1 MRMLLHRSG
10 DGRGGELSARR
21 CLLIP
26 IQNPSGYF
34 LRCRGGGRLESA
46 LAPDA
51 GFFIVCM
58 RRLGWVFLLVAAAAG
73 QLPAQPTS
81 KKPGKK
87 PAAGS
92 PAVRSTTRPSASATA
107 KPKAVA
113 PATRTGHSPVDEA
126 GNRAAAA
133 AAAERVHAWLR
144 DHHEVV
150 ADDTSAPSPV
160 AKPVH
165 KPVATASVPAASA
178 KPATP
183 ARDDGQK
190 ATTEDFL
197 KAAQQRKSLEQ
208 KRQPAETETP
218 EPEKT
223 THLPPKAENPAPVV
237 HVSQTEDT
245 EDPQPAEPVAGPAER
260 QKLTPA
266 KTESNRPASKPAIEE
281 RAASE
286 LPAPPV
292 LAVKR
297 TELVEESPAASLPQP
312 KLTFRRGRLVVPAP
326 LLGSHAILVR
336 QNVVA
341 DRYGLERVQDDADL
355 MRLRKAKQL
364 VALPDNKVMQVDDR
378 LEGDRRY
385 ARPWAV
391 KFLNDLGRA
400 HYDRFHGP
408 LQVNSAVRTVE
419 FQQRLL
425 RTNGNAAPAEGDT
438 ASPHLT
444 GQAVDLAKHGLSM
457 TEIAW
462 LRAYL
467 LPLVQEGKIDV
478 EEEFQQACFHISIYK
493 NYMPEPKT
501 KEKPSKSRLPKA
513 SLATALP

>member
-1 MRMLLHRSG
+1 M
-10 DGRGGELSARR
+10 
-21 CLLIP
+21 
-26 IQNPSGYF
+26 
-34 LRCRGGGRLESA
+34 
-46 LAPDA
+46 
-51 GFFIVCM
+51 
-58 RRLGWVFLLVAAAAG
+58 AAVAG

-150 ADDTSAPSPV
+150 ADDAPSPSPV

-178 KPATP
+178 KPAAP
-183 ARDDGQK
+183 AKDDGQK

-208 KRQPAETETP
+208 KHPPAETEAP

-223 THLPPKAENPAPVV
+223 THLPPKAEAPAPVV
-237 HVSQTEDT
+237 HVSQTEDA
-245 EDPQPAEPVAGPAER
+245 EESQPAEPAVGPAER
-260 QKLTPA
+260 PKLTPA
-266 KTESNRPASKPAIEE
+266 KTESARKPAIEE

-297 TELVEESPAASLPQP
+297 TELVEESPAAALPQP
-312 KLTFRRGRLVVPAP
+312 KLTFRRGRLIVPAP

-336 QNVVA
+336 QNIVA

-355 MRLRKAKQL
+355 VRLRKAKQL
-364 VALPDNKVMQVDDR
+364 IALPDNKVMQVDDR
-378 LEGDRRY
+378 LEADRRY

-400 HYDRFHGP
+400 HYERFHGP

>member
-1 MRMLLHRSG
+1 
-10 DGRGGELSARR
+10 
-21 CLLIP
+21 
-26 IQNPSGYF
+26 
-34 LRCRGGGRLESA
+34 
-46 LAPDA
+46 
-51 GFFIVCM
+51 M
-58 RRLGWVFLLVAAAAG
+58 RRLGCAVLLVVAVAG

-81 KKPGKK
+81 KKTGKK

-92 PAVRSTTRPSASATA
+92 PAVRPTTRPSASATA

-113 PATRTGHSPVDEA
+113 PATRSSRSPVDDA

-150 ADDTSAPSPV
+150 AEDAPAPASA

-165 KPVATASVPAASA
+165 KPVTTTASIPTKQPAAPA
-178 KPATP
+178 K
-183 ARDDGQK
+183 DDGQK
-190 ATTEDFL
+190 ATTDDFL
-197 KAAQQRKSLEQ
+197 KAAQQRKSLEE
-208 KRQPAETETP
+208 KHQPAETGAP

-223 THLPPKAENPAPVV
+223 THLPPRAEAPAPVV

-245 EDPQPAEPVAGPAER
+245 EEPQPSDSAAHPAER
-260 QKLTPA
+260 PKLTPV
-266 KTESNRPASKPAIEE
+266 KTESTRPANKSAIEE
-281 RAASE
+281 KAASE

-355 MRLRKAKQL
+355 ERLRKVKQL
-364 VALPDNKVMQVDDR
+364 VALPDNKAMQVDDR
-378 LEGDRRY
+378 LSADRRY

-391 KFLNDLGRA
+391 KFLNDLGRT
-400 HYDRFHGP
+400 HYERFHGP

>member
-1 MRMLLHRSG
+1 M
-10 DGRGGELSARR
+10 A
-21 CLLIP
+21 
-26 IQNPSGYF
+26 
-34 LRCRGGGRLESA
+34 
-46 LAPDA
+46 
-51 GFFIVCM
+51 V
-58 RRLGWVFLLVAAAAG
+58 VAG

-81 KKPGKK
+81 RKPGKK

-92 PAVRSTTRPSASATA
+92 AAVRQTTRPSASATA

-113 PATRTGHSPVDEA
+113 PATHTGHSPVDEA

-150 ADDTSAPSPV
+150 ADETPAPV
-160 AKPVH
+160 AKPAPSH
-165 KPVATASVPAASA
+165 KPVAITASTPAKQPAAPA
-178 KPATP
+178 K
-183 ARDDGQK
+183 DDGHK

-197 KAAQQRKSLEQ
+197 KAAEQRKSLEQ
-208 KRQPAETETP
+208 KHQPAETETP

-223 THLPPKAENPAPVV
+223 THLPPKAEAPAPVV
-237 HVSQTEDT
+237 HVSQTEDA
-245 EDPQPAEPVAGPAER
+245 EESQPAEPAAIPAER
-260 QKLTPA
+260 PRLTTA
-266 KTESNRPASKPAIEE
+266 KSESTRLAKPAIEE
-281 RAASE
+281 KAASE

-355 MRLRKAKQL
+355 ERLRKAKQL
-364 VALPDNKVMQVDDR
+364 VALPDNRAMQVDDR
-378 LEGDRRY
+378 LSADRRY

-444 GQAVDLAKHGLSM
+444 GQAIDLAKHGLSM

-462 LRAYL
+462 MRAYL

-478 EEEFQQACFHISIYK
+478 EEEFQQACFHISVYK
-493 NYMPEPKT
+493 NYVPEPKT
-501 KEKPSKSRLPKA
+501 KEKPGKSRLPKA

>member
-1 MRMLLHRSG
+1 M
-10 DGRGGELSARR
+10 
-21 CLLIP
+21 
-26 IQNPSGYF
+26 
-34 LRCRGGGRLESA
+34 
-46 LAPDA
+46 
-51 GFFIVCM
+51 
-58 RRLGWVFLLVAAAAG
+58 FLLVAAVAG

-150 ADDTSAPSPV
+150 ADDASAPSPV

-178 KPATP
+178 KPATA

-223 THLPPKAENPAPVV
+223 THLPPKAKAEAPAPVV

-245 EDPQPAEPVAGPAER
+245 EDPQPAEPVAGPTER
-260 QKLTPA
+260 PKLTPA
-266 KTESNRPASKPAIEE
+266 KTESNHPASKPAIEE

-326 LLGSHAILVR
+326 LLGSHAIR
-336 QNVVA
+336 GRHKVVA
-341 DRYGLERVQDDADL
+341 DRDGLERVQDDADL

-364 VALPDNKVMQVDDR
+364 VALPDNKAMQVDDR

-391 KFLNDLGRA
+391 KFLNDLGRT
-400 HYDRFHGP
+400 HYERFHGP